1 MVNIFVVVW
10 VVITLPI
17 FLSVVFGI
25 FKPIVNADAT
35 GISMI
40 IIALLVG
47 VLDAYIGVKLI
58 EKKIRPWLE
67 KRKR

>member
-10 VVITLPI
+10 VVITSPI
-17 FLSVVFGI
+17 LLSVVFRI
-25 FKPIVNADAT
+25 FKPIVNADST

-40 IIALLVG
+40 IIVLLVG

-58 EKKIRPWLE
+58 EKKIQPWLE